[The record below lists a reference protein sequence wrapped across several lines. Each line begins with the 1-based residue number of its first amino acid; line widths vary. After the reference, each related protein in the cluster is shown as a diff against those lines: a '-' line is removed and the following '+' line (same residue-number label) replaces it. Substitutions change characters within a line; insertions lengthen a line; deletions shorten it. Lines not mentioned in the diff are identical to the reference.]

1 MTVLTD
7 ASGKPLY
14 YLTADT
20 ATTLACTG
28 SCPYTWPPLLATG
41 TPTSATPLP
50 HPLTILAR
58 PDGQHVE
65 YDGHPLYTY
74 SGDGPSQA
82 YGDGIQAFGGT
93 WHVVT
98 PDL

>member
-14 YLTADT
+14 YLSADT

-28 SCPYTWPPLLATG
+28 TCPYTWPPLLATG

-50 HPLTILAR
+50 HQLTILAL

-74 SGDGPSQA
+74 SVDSPLQA